1 MRTGGTL
8 KAAAAAIVWAA
19 IALAGVAGSGEAAL
33 PPGSAVGTAKLT
45 TQSRAEVLEHW
56 TPRRM
61 RLAQTPDRALG
72 RRPAGGTAA
81 PTARRPSF
89 VAPAAG
95 NSDPARIRHGGP
107 ADSLTSAFS
116 PGDESRFPNRVHG
129 KVFFSIDGSDFVC
142 SGTAVNSPGR
152 SLVVSA
158 GHCVYGEGEWAT
170 NWLFVPGYRDGAAP
184 YGRWTAT
191 ALRAPDAWVPEENI
205 SFDIGMATVA
215 RNSRGQGLQNVVGAR
230 GIGFDQPRDQLYMS
244 FGYPAEPPFDGESL
258 QACRSRYGGDDD
270 STDPPRTMFID
281 CDMNAGASGGGWVA
295 DGVLLSL
302 NSYCVGLLI
311 ACTAPRLYGPYFGA
325 AARGLYEQ
333 SRGRLARCL
342 GRAVTQLGAAGRDS
356 FAGASGRDVISLRG
370 GTDTGLG
377 RRANDTL
384 CGGSGDD
391 TLRGGPGFDVCDGGA
406 GGDQASGCE
415 VRRRIP

>member
-1 MRTGGTL
+1 
-8 KAAAAAIVWAA
+8 
-19 IALAGVAGSGEAAL
+19 
-33 PPGSAVGTAKLT
+33 
-45 TQSRAEVLEHW
+45 
-56 TPRRM
+56 
-61 RLAQTPDRALG
+61 
-72 RRPAGGTAA
+72 
-81 PTARRPSF
+81 
-89 VAPAAG
+89 
-95 NSDPARIRHGGP
+95 
-107 ADSLTSAFS
+107 
-116 PGDESRFPNRVHG
+116 
-129 KVFFSIDGSDFVC
+129 
-142 SGTAVNSPGR
+142 
-152 SLVVSA
+152 
-158 GHCVYGEGEWAT
+158 
-170 NWLFVPGYRDGAAP
+170 
-184 YGRWTAT
+184 
-191 ALRAPDAWVPEENI
+191 
-205 SFDIGMATVA
+205 
-215 RNSRGQGLQNVVGAR
+215 
-230 GIGFDQPRDQLYMS
+230 
-244 FGYPAEPPFDGESL
+244 
-258 QACRSRYGGDDD
+258 
-270 STDPPRTMFID
+270 MFID

-406 GGDQASGCE
+406 GARPGQRLRSPPPDPLGDQAAAILLRWVRISLRIRSRRGSRERSMWVIASATVGCTAAI
-415 VRRRIP
+415 RSCIACATAR